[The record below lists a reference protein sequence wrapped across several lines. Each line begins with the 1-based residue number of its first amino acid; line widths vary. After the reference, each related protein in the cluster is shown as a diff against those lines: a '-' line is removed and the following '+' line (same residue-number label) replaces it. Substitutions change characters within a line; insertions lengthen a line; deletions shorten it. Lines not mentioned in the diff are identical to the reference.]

1 MTKLKTSKIN
11 SDYMND
17 FKTDLD
23 SSPEN
28 EDLDSQSSGS
38 VDDFGS
44 LLADSFKNQPERLKV
59 GTKIRGKI
67 LNIGAED
74 VFVTT
79 GTRHDGTLSRRELL
93 DAEGNLTYKVGDVVD
108 VYITMV
114 KGDNI
119 RLSRNS
125 TDRAM
130 AEDLK
135 QAYEHDMP
143 IQGRIV
149 EVCKGGVRVNLK
161 GKMAFCPISQI
172 DSKHVENAEEYVGS
186 SFDFKITEISEGGK
200 NIVVSRRKLL
210 DASREVG
217 TTSFLSETKDG
228 DVVTGRVTRFETFG
242 AFVELTPGVEGL
254 VHISEIAWSR
264 IGSPAEVLTLGET
277 TQVKVLKREVLN
289 GRAKISLSIKQAT
302 ERKEIER
309 AVTAGME
316 PINAEPKKDDPWQ
329 KLNVGQVFQGIV
341 TRKEPY
347 GLFVQLEPGITG
359 LLHVSRTHDAKDFHF
374 EKMRVNSQVS
384 VQINEIRANERQISL
399 SLPGDSADDE
409 WKSYQPKVP
418 VGSSLGTLADRM
430 SAALQKKK

>member
-143 IQGRIV
+143 IEGRIV
-149 EVCKGGVRVNLK
+149 EVCKGGGRVNLK
-161 GKMAFCPISQI
+161 GK
-172 DSKHVENAEEYVGS
+172 N
-186 SFDFKITEISEGGK
+186 
-200 NIVVSRRKLL
+200 
-210 DASREVG
+210 
-217 TTSFLSETKDG
+217 
-228 DVVTGRVTRFETFG
+228 
-242 AFVELTPGVEGL
+242 
-254 VHISEIAWSR
+254 
-264 IGSPAEVLTLGET
+264 
-277 TQVKVLKREVLN
+277 
-289 GRAKISLSIKQAT
+289 
-302 ERKEIER
+302 
-309 AVTAGME
+309 
-316 PINAEPKKDDPWQ
+316 
-329 KLNVGQVFQGIV
+329 
-341 TRKEPY
+341 
-347 GLFVQLEPGITG
+347 G
-359 LLHVSRTHDAKDFHF
+359 LLP
-374 EKMRVNSQVS
+374 N
-384 VQINEIRANERQISL
+384 
-399 SLPGDSADDE
+399 
-409 WKSYQPKVP
+409 
-418 VGSSLGTLADRM
+418 
-430 SAALQKKK
+430 